1 MIRRFLIATLLLL
14 AATSAQAGFYTDI
27 WYRKSQPGFGYN
39 LVQTDNFIFVTFFIY
54 GPDSGKPTWY
64 IAQLQQQGDGS
75 FAGELSETRGT
86 FWAVPWVPGNLTETV
101 VGTARFTPSGDN
113 AYEGTFSY
121 TVPGVGTSTNPI
133 ERQTLLSQDLKGDY
147 AGGAGGQYSGC
158 TDPNNNGAYRDYYDL
173 TVTQLTASDATLQ
186 FDYVNGLSCTLS
198 GALVQN
204 GLLYRMPNATYACQG
219 GGGAPFQTSAQMF
232 QIKWTAQGIEGQ
244 FFAPQTPGG
253 CQEFGYFS
261 AVIL

>member
-54 GPDSGKPTWY
+54 GADSGKPTWY
-64 IAQLQQQGDGS
+64 IAQLQRQNDGS

-86 FWAVPWVPGNLTETV
+86 FWAVPWAGYTETV
-101 VGTARFTPSGDN
+101 VGTATFTPSSDN
-113 AYEGTFSY
+113 AYEGTFAY

-133 ERQTLLSQDLKGDY
+133 ERQSLLPQDLNGTY

-158 TDPNNNGAYRDYYDL
+158 TNPANDGPYADYYNL
-173 TVTQLTASDATLQ
+173 TVTQLTSSDATLQ
-186 FDYVNGLSCTLS
+186 FDYLSGYSCTLS

-204 GLLYRMPNATYACQG
+204 GLLYRMPSATYTCQG
-219 GGGAPFQTSAQMF
+219 GGSTPFETTAQMF

-244 FFAPQTPGG
+244 FFAPQTPGD
-253 CQEFGYFS
+253 CREFGYFS